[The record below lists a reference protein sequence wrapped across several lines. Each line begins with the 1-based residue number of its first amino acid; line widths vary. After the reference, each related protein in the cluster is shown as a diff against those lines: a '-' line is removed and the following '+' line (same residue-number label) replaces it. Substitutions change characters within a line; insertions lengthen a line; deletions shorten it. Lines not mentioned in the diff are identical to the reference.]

1 MFGSYQMLINGIDFD
16 IKQRKW
22 YAEENDNKNP
32 KQMRIIQSDSE
43 FYNKYE
49 PSNMLS
55 EYLERRLSGILPIP
69 KKKFPR
75 ENFLFP
81 PTASHMARVVLVKMN
96 QFHKTPK
103 SSASYDPSILLL
115 RYK

>member
-55 EYLERRLSGILPIP
+55 
-69 KKKFPR
+69 K
-75 ENFLFP
+75 
-81 PTASHMARVVLVKMN
+81 
-96 QFHKTPK
+96 
-103 SSASYDPSILLL
+103 
-115 RYK
+115 

>member
-1 MFGSYQMLINGIDFD
+1 MPYGKSCLGIIEVCGQKNLAATAKSVKNVPKFVLLETKLHGNFFFGIGQTIVAMFGSYQMLINGIDFD

-55 EYLERRLSGILPIP
+55 E
-69 KKKFPR
+69 
-75 ENFLFP
+75 
-81 PTASHMARVVLVKMN
+81 
-96 QFHKTPK
+96 
-103 SSASYDPSILLL
+103 
-115 RYK
+115 

>member
-1 MFGSYQMLINGIDFD
+1 MNQNIVFRAMFGSYQMLINGIDFD

-22 YAEENDNKNP
+22 YAEENDNKNT

-55 EYLERRLSGILPIP
+55 E
-69 KKKFPR
+69 
-75 ENFLFP
+75 
-81 PTASHMARVVLVKMN
+81 
-96 QFHKTPK
+96 
-103 SSASYDPSILLL
+103 
-115 RYK
+115 